1 MINLYG
7 TFSYNLFLKYKGG
20 FNEKKFNL
28 DNFDSFIHFI

>member
-7 TFSYNLFLKYKGG
+7 TFNYNLFLKYKGG

-28 DNFDSFIHFI
+28 DSSESFNNFI